1 MILRNHSFRLIVFS
15 CSNTEYVVFMKVFI
29 HVYGW
34 YKNFVFLLLVLVDL
48 TEPESGEVIDGKEAT
63 FTDLQFT
70 TNQAKVELQWRNFQD
85 PESLIK
91 QYEVLVESAK

>member
-1 MILRNHSFRLIVFS
+1 MFL
-15 CSNTEYVVFMKVFI
+15 
-29 HVYGW
+29 
-34 YKNFVFLLLVLVDL
+34 KNVCIWSVHEFGFFLLLVLVDL